1 MKPNLKT
8 IAYGLLATSLV
19 ALVGCVV
26 TSVYPYYTAK
36 DVVSDPALIGTWAE
50 AGETNAAE
58 KNWQFAA
65 GPDQSYLLT
74 VRDTAEKTG
83 FTAHLFALPGRR
95 YLDALPTKR
104 EDDFIPPHYLLAV
117 SRLDGT
123 ALELSLLSYGWL
135 QELVKTNPAAIRHV
149 WVDRDAQQPDSG
161 KLVLTADT
169 AELQRFILQYR
180 DDTNAF
186 AETLK
191 LVRQ

>member
-1 MKPNLKT
+1 MKPNLTKVT
-8 IAYGLLATSLV
+8 YGLLATSLV

-65 GPDQSYLLT
+65 GPDQSYQLT
-74 VRDTAEKTG
+74 VRDTAETTG
-83 FTAHLFALPGRR
+83 FTARLFSLQGRR
-95 YLDALPTKR
+95 YLDVLPAKR

-117 SRLDGT
+117 SRLDGA
-123 ALELSLLSYGWL
+123 ALEMSLLSYDWL
-135 QELVKTNPAAIRHV
+135 TKLVTTNPAAIRNV
-149 WVDRDAQQPDSG
+149 WVDRDAQQPDGG

>member
-83 FTAHLFALPGRR
+83 FTAHLFALHGRR

>member
-1 MKPNLKT
+1 MKPNLKKIT
-8 IAYGLLATSLV
+8 YGLLATSLV

-26 TSVYPYYTAK
+26 TSVYPFYTAS
-36 DVVSDPALIGTWAE
+36 DVVSDPALVGTWAE
-50 AGETNAAE
+50 AGETNVAE

-65 GPDQSYLLT
+65 GQGQAYQLT

-83 FTAHLFALPGRR
+83 FTAHLFSLHGRR
-95 YLDALPTKR
+95 YLDVLPAKR

-117 SRLDGT
+117 SRLDGA
-123 ALELSLLSYGWL
+123 ALELSLMNYDWL
-135 QELVKTNPAAIRHV
+135 KELVKTNPAAIRHV
-149 WVDRDAQQPDSG
+149 WVDREAQQPDSG

-169 AELQRFILQYR
+169 AELQRFILEHR
-180 DDTNAF
+180 DNTNAF

>member
-1 MKPNLKT
+1 MKPNLTKVT
-8 IAYGLLATSLV
+8 YGLLATSLV

-50 AGETNAAE
+50 AGETNAVE

-65 GPDQSYLLT
+65 GPDQAYQLT
-74 VRDTAEKTG
+74 VRDTAETTG
-83 FTAHLFALPGRR
+83 FTARLFSLQGRR
-95 YLDALPTKR
+95 YLDVLPAKR

-117 SRLDGT
+117 SRLDGA
-123 ALELSLLSYGWL
+123 ALEMSLLSYDWL
-135 QELVKTNPAAIRHV
+135 TKLVTTNPAALRHV
-149 WVDRDAQQPDSG
+149 WVDRDAQQPDGG